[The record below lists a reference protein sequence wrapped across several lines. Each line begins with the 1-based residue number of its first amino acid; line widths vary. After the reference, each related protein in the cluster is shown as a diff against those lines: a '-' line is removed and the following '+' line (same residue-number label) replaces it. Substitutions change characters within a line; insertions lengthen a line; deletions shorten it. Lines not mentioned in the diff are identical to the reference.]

1 MLRYEVTVAV
11 REDLGPRFEAYFTSK
26 HIPEILATGC
36 FLDIRFDRSD
46 DGRYRTVYHAA
57 ARADLE
63 RYLQQ
68 HAAHFRADFAQHFP
82 EGVTPARENW
92 TALAEWELPQG

>member
-1 MLRYEVTVAV
+1 MLRYEVTVTV
-11 REDLGPRFEAYFTSK
+11 RDDLRARFEEYFISK

-46 DGRYRTVYHAA
+46 GGAYRTVYHAA
-57 ARADLE
+57 ARTDLE

-82 EGVTPARENW
+82 EGVTPSRENW
-92 TALAEWELPQG
+92 TALAEWELPR